1 MNKSITLSKISG
13 IFIVNLLVFCSV
25 LIFFSEETFAQD
37 TESIN
42 LYDLQNNE
50 IQVSNREMVFENSGD
65 KKYISLSRNRG
76 DALIWLP
83 AEEFQNGTIEVV
95 MRGIDEYQRSF
106 IGIAF
111 HGTNDSTFD
120 AVYCRPFN
128 FLAEDSIRRIRAIQ
142 YVSHPEYGWEKLR
155 TEQTGVFENKIIDP
169 PDPKGWFKMKLVI
182 DDKTVKAFINDNET
196 PSLVVEKLSDRTSGK
211 IGIFVA
217 DNSGG
222 DFETV
227 RIIRKYYK

>member
-1 MNKSITLSKISG
+1 MDNTITPSKISG
-13 IFIVNLLVFCSV
+13 IFIINLLVFCSV
-25 LIFFSEETFAQD
+25 LIFFSEDTFAQD

-42 LYDLQNNE
+42 LYDLKNNE

-111 HGTNDSTFD
+111 HGSNDSTFD

-142 YVSHPEYGWEKLR
+142 YVSHPAYGWEKLR
-155 TEQTGVFENKIIDP
+155 TEQPGVFENKIIDP

-182 DDKTVKAFINDNET
+182 NNKTVKAFINDNET

-211 IGIFVA
+211 IGIFIA

-222 DFETV
+222 DFERV
-227 RIIRKYYK
+227 RIIRN

>member
-1 MNKSITLSKISG
+1 MGNFTGYSKIST
-13 IFIVNLLVFCSV
+13 IFIINIIVFCLS
-25 LIFFSEETFAQD
+25 LIFYSGDIFAQN

-42 LYDLQNNE
+42 LFDLQNKE
-50 IQVSNREMVFENSGD
+50 IQALNREITFENSGE
-65 KKYISLSRNRG
+65 KKYLSLPRDKEVG
-76 DALIWLP
+76 LIWLP
-83 AEEFQNGTIEVV
+83 VEEFQNGTIEIV
-95 MRGIDEYQRSF
+95 MRGIDEFQRSF

-111 HGTNDSTFD
+111 HGSDDSTYE

-128 FLAEDSIRRIRAIQ
+128 FLAEDSIRRIHSIQ
-142 YVSHPEYGWEKLR
+142 YISHPTYTWEKLR
-155 TEQTGVFENKIIDP
+155 TEQNGVFEKEIIDP

-182 DDKTVKAFINDNET
+182 DGETVKAFINEKDVS
-196 PSLVVEKLSDRTSGK
+196 SLTVEKLSDRSSGK

-227 RIIRKYYK
+227 KVVYK